1 MQHANTYFDVL
12 IQNQNHRK
20 YRKCKNVQNPD
31 INKAI
36 LDKAMITQEQLIKY
50 NFVAP
55 LANGNFETKWKCYH
69 GISNKTIF
77 R

>member
-1 MQHANTYFDVL
+1 MY
-12 IQNQNHRK
+12 K
-20 YRKCKNVQNPD
+20 NPD